1 MKFIC
6 ALAPD
11 DNEYLINGVRYIVG
25 SSFQS
30 ARVETSSSIADRF
43 KRIITGDLTPLT
55 PETIQSK
62 IAADDVCSAAGK
74 EE

>member
-11 DNEYLINGVRYIVG
+11 DSEYLINGVKYIVG

-43 KRIITGDLTPLT
+43 KRIITSDSTPLT
-55 PETIQSK
+55 LDSIQSK
-62 IAADDVCSAAGK
+62 MTADNMCWAAGK
-74 EE
+74 EK

>member
-11 DNEYLINGVRYIVG
+11 DSEYLINGVNYIVG

-43 KRIITGDLTPLT
+43 KRIITSDFTPLT
-55 PETIQSK
+55 LDSIQSK
-62 IAADDVCSAAGK
+62 MTADDMCSAAGK